1 MREALAGAL
10 AQVGEQPEV
19 RVTVI
24 TGASP
29 AFCAGM
35 DVGQFGSGEPLVTST
50 EAMVD
55 ALLAHPKPIV
65 ADVNGAALGGG
76 FFLALLCDIRVV
88 RPEAS
93 FGFPEVERGI
103 PPSYGAAAGALTHAL
118 AAELCLTGRTVDYRE
133 AIALGIGVRDSP
145 IERLA
150 SLPPRPWKRT
160 PHPALL
166 EERAAFRAH
175 VLREAPAADR
185 P

>member
-1 MREALAGAL
+1 MGQE
-10 AQVGEQPEV
+10 PDV

-24 TGASP
+24 TGAPP

-35 DVGQFGSGEPLVTST
+35 DVDDFGKGAPLVHST

-55 ALLAHPKPIV
+55 ALIAHPKPLV
-65 ADVNGAALGGG
+65 ADVNGTALGGG
-76 FFLALLCDIRVV
+76 FVLALLCDIRIV

-103 PPSYGAAAGALTHAL
+103 PPSYGAAAGALAPGL
-118 AAELCLTGRTVDYRE
+118 AAELCLTGRIVDYRE
-133 AIALGIGVRDSP
+133 AISLGIGVRDSP
-145 IERLA
+145 IPRLA
-150 SLPPRPWKRT
+150 ELPPRPWKRT
-160 PHPALL
+160 PHPALM
-166 EERAAFRAH
+166 EEREAFREA

>member
-1 MREALAGAL
+1 MREGLAAALTS
-10 AQVGEQPEV
+10 VGEEPDV
-19 RVTVI
+19 RVTVV
-24 TGASP
+24 TGAPP

-35 DVGQFGSGEPLVTST
+35 DVDEFGSGAPLVHST
-50 EAMVD
+50 EAMID
-55 ALLAHPKPIV
+55 ALIAHPKPLV

-76 FFLALLCDIRVV
+76 FVLALLCDIRIV

-103 PPSYGAAAGALTHAL
+103 PASYGAAAGVLTHGL
-118 AAELCLTGRTVDYRE
+118 AAELCLTGRIVDYRE

-145 IERLA
+145 VERLA

-160 PHPALL
+160 AHPALL
-166 EERAAFRAH
+166 EERAAFRAAI
-175 VLREAPAADR
+175 LKEEPAADR

>member
-1 MREALAGAL
+1 M
-10 AQVGEQPEV
+10 GEDPAV

-24 TGASP
+24 TGAPP

-35 DVGQFGSGEPLVTST
+35 DVEQFGAGAPLVHST

-55 ALLAHPKPIV
+55 ALVAHPKPLV

-76 FFLALLCDIRVV
+76 FVLALLCDIRVV

-103 PPSYGAAAGALTHAL
+103 PASYGAAATALPPAL

-133 AIALGIGVRDSP
+133 AISLGIGVRDSP
-145 IERLA
+145 IERIA
-150 SLPPRPWKRT
+150 SLPPRPWKRR
-160 PHPALL
+160 PHPALY
-166 EERAAFRAH
+166 EERDAFRRAI
-175 VLREAPAADR
+175 LREDPA
-185 P
+185 